1 MYPTA
6 TSAIPAMP
14 LMAMAMAMEMEM
26 EMEIRYLAA
35 LPMKLP
41 QPMISVFL
49 KISEVIVLFYPNSGS
64 GYLFVSPFVSLF
76 VFPFVFP
83 FVFRLPVPLSR
94 HTIFARIPCVM

>member
-6 TSAIPAMP
+6 TSAMPAMM
-14 LMAMAMAMEMEM
+14 LMAMEMAMAMAMAMEM

-64 GYLFVSPFVSLF
+64 GYLFVSPFV
-76 VFPFVFP
+76 
-83 FVFRLPVPLSR
+83 FRLPVPLSR